1 MNSLKN
7 IWSQFI
13 KFIKFDKNLITQIS
27 NDRYETA
34 NALIIVVLSILVIYL
49 PIIITNF
56 SSNLLDVV
64 FYGIVDGIFAWLLS
78 NLAIWFLLTR
88 AFNTFTEVSN
98 LMIFTGYSHGL
109 VGLFGVLYFANSQIT
124 ITPTYLQVSSLIIFI
139 WIYFVLSKSLT
150 ISLHLENRVSSIS
163 SVTFLV
169 LLVWFSDPLRIF
181 I

>member
-1 MNSLKN
+1 LNSLKN

-13 KFIKFDKNLITQIS
+13 KFIKFDKNLISQIS

-34 NALIIVVLSILVIYL
+34 NALIIVVLSIIAVYL

-88 AFNTFTEVSN
+88 AFNTFIEVSN

-109 VGLFGVLYFANSQIT
+109 VGLFGVLYFTNSQIT
-124 ITPTYLQVSSLIIFI
+124 ITPSYLQVASLIIFI

>member
-109 VGLFGVLYFANSQIT
+109 VGLFGVLYFVNSQIT

-139 WIYFVLSKSLT
+139 WIYFVLSKSLA